1 MKLRSL
7 IVEDE
12 PPAQEVLSGYI
23 RDCGQLELVK
33 ICPDALAALDLL
45 RQEPIDLI
53 FLDINLPR
61 LSGLNFLK
69 TLDRSPMVI
78 FTTAYPEYAV
88 EGFESNA
95 VDYLVKPFSF
105 ERFLKAV
112 NKAIEKSRYLQNQAE
127 AQPPGSRQDFILL
140 RADKKLYNVLLSE
153 ILYIEATGDYLKV
166 FYADKHLVVH
176 GTIYGFLEKFPRG
189 EFIRVHKSFIIS
201 INQINYIEGNQIR
214 IGSTFIP
221 IGRSYKEE
229 VERRLNQKS

>member
-69 TLDRSPMVI
+69 TLDRPPMVI

-112 NKAIEKSRYLQNQAE
+112 NKAIEKARYSQNQAE
-127 AQPPGSRQDFILL
+127 IQSFDSRQDFILL
-140 RADKKLYNVLLSE
+140 RADKKLYKVILSE

-176 GTIYGFLEKFPRG
+176 GTINGFLEKIPRG

-229 VERRLNQKS
+229 VEHRLNQKP

>member
-45 RQEPIDLI
+45 RQEPVDLI

-88 EGFESNA
+88 EGVEANA

-112 NKAIEKSRYLQNQAE
+112 NKAIEKARYSQNQAE
-127 AQPPGSRQDFILL
+127 IQ
-140 RADKKLYNVLLSE
+140 
-153 ILYIEATGDYLKV
+153 
-166 FYADKHLVVH
+166 
-176 GTIYGFLEKFPRG
+176 
-189 EFIRVHKSFIIS
+189 SFS
-201 INQINYIEGNQIR
+201 
-214 IGSTFIP
+214 
-221 IGRSYKEE
+221 
-229 VERRLNQKS
+229 